1 MKLTELKATD
11 LIKGYENRDFS
22 CEEVTKVYLDNIKE
36 KEDEINA
43 YVTVMEKEAIENA
56 KKVDEKYRNREEM
69 GLLAGVPVGVKDNI
83 AVKDVLMTC
92 SSKMLENFTVPYDS
106 VVSERLKKEDSVIIG
121 KTNMDEFA
129 MGSTT
134 KTSYFGVSKNPLD
147 TSLVSGGSSGGSAA
161 ALAAEECALAV
172 GTDTGGSTRQP
183 ASFCGLVGIKP
194 TYGTIPRY
202 GVSTMA
208 NTFDQVGSFGK
219 DVEDAV
225 LLLKALEGRDERDAT
240 STGNISIREE
250 IDFSNSEKAVE
261 YLKNLK
267 IAIPKLY
274 MDMQLNDRVREDFEK
289 AIATF
294 KDKGAKIEV
303 VEMDSIKNVIETYH
317 ILVNGEISSN
327 MARFDSL
334 RYGHRTEKYDTYE
347 EMFRKSRQEGFGDEV
362 KRRIM
367 LGTHI
372 LSLDLAEDYYY
383 KALKVRTLIKE
394 DYDRVLKDF
403 NMVLCPTVPVLPFKI
418 EENMSAVEMYQAD
431 LFTIP
436 ANMIGAPSIS
446 VPMPK
451 VDGLSVGMELTGRRF
466 KDSEIIKAALGF
478 ERSVK

>member
-1 MKLTELKATD
+1 MKLTDIKAAD
-11 LIKGYENRDFS
+11 LIRGYENRDFS
-22 CEEVTKVYLDNIKE
+22 CEEVVKEYLKNIEENE
-36 KEDEINA
+36 KDINA
-43 YVTVMEKEAIENA
+43 YVTVMAEDALKNA
-56 KKVDEKYRNREEM
+56 KKVDAKYQNREEL
-69 GLLAGVPVGVKDNI
+69 GILAGVPVGVKDNI
-83 AVKDVLMTC
+83 AVKDVKMTC
-92 SSKMLENFTVPYDS
+92 SSKMLENFIVPYDS

-147 TSLVSGGSSGGSAA
+147 RTLVSGGSSGGSAA
-161 ALAAEECALAV
+161 ALRAKECALAI

-208 NTFDQVGSFGK
+208 NTFDQVGAFGK
-219 DVEDAV
+219 DVEDAA
-225 LLLKALEGRDERDAT
+225 LLLKALEGKDLRDAT
-240 STGNISIREE
+240 STGNISIHEN
-250 IDFSNSEKAVE
+250 IDFTNDEAAIE
-261 YLKNLK
+261 YLKEMK
-267 IAIPKLY
+267 IAIPKQYL
-274 MDMQLNDRVREDFEK
+274 DMNLNSRVKEDFDK
-289 AIATF
+289 AIDTF
-294 KDKGAKIEV
+294 KSNGATIEV
-303 VEMDSIKNVIETYH
+303 VDMNSLENIIETYH
-317 ILVNGEISSN
+317 ILTNGEISSN
-327 MARFDSL
+327 MARLDSL
-334 RYGHRTEKYDTYE
+334 RYGHRTEEYE
-347 EMFRKSRQEGFGDEV
+347 DFKEMFKKSRQEGFGDEV

-367 LGTHI
+367 IGAHI

-394 DYDRVLKDF
+394 DYEKVFKNF

-418 EENMSAVEMYQAD
+418 EDDMSPVEMYQAD

-436 ANMIGAPSIS
+436 ANMIGSPSIS